1 MSVKIWHCTLCHWMY
16 TCYIKIKK
24 CLNCITY
31 SENSIQRDNKWSD
44 SNPANRKAHLP
55 LIPHT
60 SHLSTLFWQ
69 MAHTSGYQN
78 YIYVCT
84 IHKQLHLS
92 IHIQLPSLHTTH
104 VPISYVSLLTLF
116 ISYSF
121 QNVNTGVI
129 INE

>member
-1 MSVKIWHCTLCHWMY
+1 M
-16 TCYIKIKK
+16 
-24 CLNCITY
+24 Y
-31 SENSIQRDNKWSD
+31 SENSIQRDNKWSN
-44 SNPANRKAHLP
+44 SNPVNRKTHLP
-55 LIPHT
+55 LIPRT
-60 SHLSTLFWQ
+60 IHLSTLFWQ
-69 MAHTSGYQN
+69 MAYTSGYQN
-78 YIYVCT
+78 YIYIYIYIYTHTHT

-116 ISYSF
+116 ISYLF